1 MIFFSRNGSRVFSPF
16 RRARERAFEARER
29 TVAFGLFLTEF
40 VRVSMRIHG
49 QSTFFVPSF
58 HGYRRSWRSD
68 FSWMAQKKLPRRY
81 LGVLNTKSC
90 RIKKRHLNDAVTPKS
105 FVIVLKSE
113 RIAELVRGPLLFGQ
127 PPNFLVCLSYFSCL
141 ELSFRSMPA
150 ARLQDKE
157 AARQAG
163 RQAG

>member
-1 MIFFSRNGSRVFSPF
+1 MGG
-16 RRARERAFEARER
+16 
-29 TVAFGLFLTEF
+29 T
-40 VRVSMRIHG
+40 
-49 QSTFFVPSF
+49 
-58 HGYRRSWRSD
+58 
-68 FSWMAQKKLPRRY
+68 KKLPRRY

-90 RIKKRHLNDAVTPKS
+90 RIKKRHLNDALTPKS

-127 PPNFLVCLSYFSCL
+127 PPNFLGCLSYFSCL

-157 AARQAG
+157 AARQVG